1 MNLLLDTHTLIWC
14 TLDTGKL
21 SNAARTSITDL
32 KNDAH
37 VSVVSFFE
45 ISLKYSIGRLEL
57 KGLLPEDFPKLSM
70 EMGFSILELSAET
83 VSTFHKLPKAGNK
96 DPFDRLIA
104 WEAIKSGMSLVTCDK
119 DFGAYGKSGL
129 RTLW

>member
-21 SNAARTSITDL
+21 SDIARANIIDL
-32 KNDAH
+32 KNNVH

-45 ISLKYSIGRLEL
+45 ISLKYSAGRLEL
-57 KGLLPEDFPKLSM
+57 KGLLPDDFPKLSM
-70 EMGFSILELSAET
+70 EMGFSIMELPPET
-83 VSTFHKLPKAGNK
+83 VSTSYKLPKLGNK

-119 DFGAYGKSGL
+119 GFDGYGKFGL
-129 RTLW
+129 KTIW